1 MAFPGT
7 YNFSYYRGDTLE
19 FKIFPKLEN
28 GAKFDLTN
36 YSAKFTAANKRGAVV
51 QGSGVQQVQF
61 TNPVINVSEGSITCL
76 IDSVNGKL
84 IQAGPPWVYD
94 IEIKKT
100 ITPARTSTILT
111 GTITITEDITQ

>member
-28 GAKFDLTN
+28 GSKFDLTN
-36 YSAKFTAANKRGAVV
+36 YSAKFTAAPRRGT
-51 QGSGVQQVQF
+51 GVSQIVF
-61 TNPVINVSEGSITCL
+61 PNPDINISEGSITCL
-76 IDSVNGKL
+76 IDSNNGRDLTAGVN
-84 IQAGPPWVYD
+84 WVYD
-94 IEIKKT
+94 IQIQKT

-111 GTITITEDITQ
+111 GNITVTEDVTP

>member
-7 YNFSYYRGDTLE
+7 YNFSYYRGDTFE

-28 GAKFDLTN
+28 GAKFDLSN
-36 YSAKFTAANKRGAVV
+36 YSAKFTAAPRRGT
-51 QGSGVQQVQF
+51 GVSQITF
-61 TNPVINVSEGSITCL
+61 SNPIINIIEGSITCL
-76 IDSVNGKL
+76 IDSDNGKL
-84 IQAGPPWVYD
+84 ITAGPPWVYD

-111 GTITITEDITQ
+111 GTITITEDVTQ